1 MTRGVAARG
10 PAPHGSGVGWIVGQ
24 LLAYLEACGFDTAA
38 IRRLPGLH
46 GRNLEDPD
54 ALFPE
59 SALGEAWRLAASVA
73 RDDALGLHLAER
85 MPRGA
90 LDLVEYSFRAS
101 ETLAAALERLAHYGR
116 LLNDRL
122 AMRALAGSR
131 GLRFLV
137 GEADGRPLDRQ
148 RAELSLGLVL
158 RLARETTLAE
168 LAPVEASF
176 AHQAP
181 EDVSEHRRF
190 FRAPL
195 RFSAGVSELAF
206 SRADAD
212 RPLRSADDALAAV
225 VRRRL
230 EKLLAHRGR
239 QETGS
244 AARVRQLLI
253 GELGLVRASSAAVA
267 RRLGLSTRTLARRL
281 ANEGTSFREILDGVR
296 GETAMALLRDPA
308 PGVAEI
314 AFFLGYS
321 EPAAFHRSFKRW
333 TGETPVAYR
342 RGVTGARK
350 ASGRDPD

>member
-59 SALGEAWRLAASVA
+59 SALGEAWRLATSVA

-101 ETLAAALERLAHYGR
+101 DTLAAALERLAHYGR

-158 RLARETTLAE
+158 RLARETTLVE
-168 LAPVEASF
+168 IAPVEVSF
-176 AHQAP
+176 AHPSP

-195 RFSAGVSELAF
+195 RFSAGVGEIVF
-206 SRADAD
+206 SGADAD
-212 RPLRSADDALAAV
+212 RPLCSADDALAGV

-230 EKLLAHRGR
+230 DKLLAQREGR
-239 QETGS
+239 DAGS
-244 AARVRQLLI
+244 TVARVRQLLVGRLGQ
-253 GELGLVRASSAAVA
+253 GEVSAARVA
-267 RRLGLSTRTLARRL
+267 RLLGLSARTLTRRL
-281 ANEGTSFREILDGVR
+281 AAEATSFRAILDGLR
-296 GETAMALLRDPA
+296 AETALALLRDPA
-308 PGVAEI
+308 LGIAEV

-333 TGETPVAYR
+333 TGQTPLSYR
-342 RGVTGARK
+342 RG
-350 ASGRDPD
+350 ASERRDSGGG